1 MRWLG
6 VIAAILLLTSAA
18 CAAPG
23 PWDEPAA
30 ELAGRIADILGAG
43 QARLTVRNLSSIP
56 NDAVPTIRRL
66 LEQDLKERGIAI
78 SGADSAS
85 TLRIT
90 LSENARNRLWVA
102 EIAEGDETQ
111 VAMVSLPPDQ
121 PQPAPAAGGLLL
133 RSDIVISEP
142 EPVLAALELAN
153 GLVVLEPDAIV
164 IDARAAQ
171 GWQEQTRAS
180 VEERVPIAR
189 DPRGILLPS
198 ANGAGFVAWLP
209 GAHCTGSEP
218 QAGADAEWSV
228 ECIPSDDP
236 WTLVELLASA
246 SPVQSPA
253 QVQSPPQTG
262 PASAPANAPVV
273 LKAFYNA
280 ARNYFT
286 GVLSPGVGVDLPA
299 FYAAVLIARGAGNG
313 ALLVEG
319 IDGKMQIAANGSLAA
334 VSGARDWGSDLAV
347 LRSGCG
353 TGTQIVVS
361 SSGEAANDSL
371 RAYELPALEAVPVS
385 APLAM
390 QGTVTALWSAPDFK
404 SVYATVRTAA
414 NQYEVVRVSALC
426 N

>member
-1 MRWLG
+1 MRWLS
-6 VIAAILLLTSAA
+6 VIAAILLLTPAA
-18 CAAPG
+18 WAASG
-23 PWDEPAA
+23 PWDQPAA

-56 NDAVPTIRRL
+56 NDAVPTIRRM

-85 TLRIT
+85 AVSVT

-121 PQPAPAAGGLLL
+121 PQPATAPGGLLL
-133 RSDIVISEP
+133 RSELVISEP
-142 EPVLAALELAN
+142 EPVLAALEVAN
-153 GLVVLEPDAIV
+153 SLVVLEPDAIA
-164 IDARAAQ
+164 IDVRTAQ
-171 GWQEQTRAS
+171 GWQEQARVS
-180 VEERVPIAR
+180 LEGRVPMAR

-198 ANGAGFVAWLP
+198 ADSSGFEAWLP
-209 GAHCTGSEP
+209 GAHCTGSAPE
-218 QAGADAEWSV
+218 AGASAEWSV
-228 ECIPSDDP
+228 ECNPSDDP
-236 WTLVELLASA
+236 WTFVGTLAGPLAPA
-246 SPVQSPA
+246 SPVQSP
-253 QVQSPPQTG
+253 PQAG
-262 PASAPANAPVV
+262 PASAPANAPVA

-280 ARNYFT
+280 ARDYFT

-299 FYAAVLIARGAGNG
+299 FYAAVLIPRGAGNG

-319 IDGKMQIAANGSLAA
+319 IDGKVRIAGNGSLAA
-334 VSGARDWGSDLAV
+334 VAGARDWGSDLAE

-353 TGTQIVVS
+353 TGTQVLAS
-361 SSGEAANDSL
+361 GSGEAASDSL

-390 QGTVTALWSAPDFK
+390 QGKVTALWSAPDFK
-404 SVYATVRTAA
+404 SVYAAVRTAA